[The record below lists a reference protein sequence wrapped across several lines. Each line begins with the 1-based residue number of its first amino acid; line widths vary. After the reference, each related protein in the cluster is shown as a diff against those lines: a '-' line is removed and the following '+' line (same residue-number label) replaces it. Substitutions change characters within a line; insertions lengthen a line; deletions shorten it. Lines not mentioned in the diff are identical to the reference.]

1 MRPSFALLWLAVA
14 CASPPA
20 VHVAPSTL
28 VSATW
33 STTDL
38 AIEGVPPE
46 RFLVLGEGWSLAPDL
61 RVRFD
66 DVTAHVVRVDGAL
79 VVRLDGPLAVGWHA
93 LSVDRSTGHVL
104 VPHALEVVDEVP
116 SDAEV
121 EASVMDTGADAPDG
135 RCARVDLVA
144 CWPFDDDLADHGR
157 RGNDL
162 TGVSVVTDGR
172 CASFDDRSSLSLEM
186 GRTSFDT
193 LSIVG
198 WVKLDGFPVDRAA
211 IVDADGRFGLFV
223 GPAGE
228 LRCSIERAGSDWV
241 IASSALE
248 IGRWHHVACV
258 GETDRNVLYVDG
270 AVVAEGSARGAPT
283 GTGTT
288 LRVGENDPD
297 GADQLL
303 GSIDELRLF
312 DAALTSGEV
321 NADAMRG
328 RP

>member
-1 MRPSFALLWLAVA
+1 MRPSFALLWLAAA

-20 VHVAPSTL
+20 VHVAPSAL
-28 VSATW
+28 VSASW

-66 DVTAHVVRVDGAL
+66 DVTAHVIRVDGAL

-93 LSVDRSTGHVL
+93 LAIDGPTGGVR
-104 VPHALEVVDEVP
+104 VPRALEVVDEIP

-121 EASVMDTGADAPDG
+121 EPSLADPDALDG

-144 CWPFDDDLADHGR
+144 CWPFDDDVADHGR

-162 TGVSVVTDGR
+162 TGASVVTDGR

-186 GRTSFDT
+186 GSTSFDT

-198 WVKLDGFPVDRAA
+198 WVKLDAFPEERAA

-228 LRCSIERAGSDWV
+228 IRCSIERAGSDWI
-241 IASSALE
+241 IASSALV

-258 GETDRNVLYVDG
+258 GETDHDVLYVDG
-270 AVVAEGSARGAPT
+270 TVVAEGSARGAAS

-297 GADQLL
+297 GGDQLL

-312 DAALTSGEV
+312 DAALASGEV